1 MTKRELLV
9 ACASIYLSMIQDDKT
24 NTILSTIWELRA
36 EADKIIK
43 GDEHLFRILQS
54 VIESL
59 LDKAAEEM
67 IVYGNL
73 DIYEFADCLQ
83 EIVDCV
89 SQCGKDTCVNVYGYW
104 DEYGFICKAVPV

>member
-1 MTKRELLV
+1 
-9 ACASIYLSMIQDDKT
+9 
-24 NTILSTIWELRA
+24 
-36 EADKIIK
+36 
-43 GDEHLFRILQS
+43 
-54 VIESL
+54 
-59 LDKAAEEM
+59 M

>member
-1 MTKRELLV
+1 
-9 ACASIYLSMIQDDKT
+9 MIQDDKT
-24 NTILSTIWELRA
+24 QDDKTNDILFYNIGELCA
-36 EADKIIK
+36 EVDKIIK

-73 DIYEFADCLQ
+73 DLYEFADCLQ